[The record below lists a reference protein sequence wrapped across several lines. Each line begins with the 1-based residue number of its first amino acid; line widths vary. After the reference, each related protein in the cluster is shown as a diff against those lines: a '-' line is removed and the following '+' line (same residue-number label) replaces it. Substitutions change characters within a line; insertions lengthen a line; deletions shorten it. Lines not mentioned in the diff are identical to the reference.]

1 MPQPS
6 SPPTK
11 TTPSPSMMNPF
22 NMLEGNFFDNNKVKT
37 KNSTGLDGLF
47 GRGGGYSEGYLG
59 FGGPGTISNEEEDEK
74 KDIEEK
80 EDVEKNGI
88 IPQVPPPTPQAI
100 PQENNRH
107 FRQQFPHPQNFGDRD
122 FAAPPTQ
129 IVNQN
134 PHFVNRNNKMP
145 PDFGD
150 RYSANR
156 TKDNQRRNNMQKQN
170 IKQNGVQSQGHGQGQ
185 SLPPRFKK
193 MHPNSDKSEEMVS
206 LRPQS
211 GPLVF
216 KPKTPSMLPKS
227 AISKSDSG
235 PGNPNVAP
243 QMTPNAPVV
252 TQNKVMMQQEAPIMI
267 KQSTLDKVKKG
278 QNKVNSHKGP
288 TKDQVNEKV
297 KKIVDSLKENNV
309 DDAVEEWKQ
318 ELDTVPQ
325 RLVQHSVTQF
335 FKMGL
340 ELDLAHEF
348 LKKLKTEGSVTNS
361 QCREAFG
368 KCLVEKVY
376 SEEQMAQ
383 TGAKLIAND
392 LVSLKDL
399 AELCKGNVFLMILQ
413 KLKTEMGQNDMKN
426 AFDAAFR
433 SLNLAD
439 FVNAENEENLAEIL
453 EQNELTFLMPMLKV
467 QQEMFQFLCKEGN
480 SVSALTQWIEDN
492 VDTELR
498 NSSGF
503 VKAIFTV
510 AIRFIYETVT
520 LKRLEE
526 GSDPICKF

>member
-1 MPQPS
+1 M
-6 SPPTK
+6 
-11 TTPSPSMMNPF
+11 
-22 NMLEGNFFDNNKVKT
+22 G
-37 KNSTGLDGLF
+37 
-47 GRGGGYSEGYLG
+47 
-59 FGGPGTISNEEEDEK
+59 
-74 KDIEEK
+74 
-80 EDVEKNGI
+80 
-88 IPQVPPPTPQAI
+88 
-100 PQENNRH
+100 
-107 FRQQFPHPQNFGDRD
+107 
-122 FAAPPTQ
+122 
-129 IVNQN
+129 
-134 PHFVNRNNKMP
+134 
-145 PDFGD
+145 
-150 RYSANR
+150 
-156 TKDNQRRNNMQKQN
+156 
-170 IKQNGVQSQGHGQGQ
+170 
-185 SLPPRFKK
+185 
-193 MHPNSDKSEEMVS
+193 EEMVS